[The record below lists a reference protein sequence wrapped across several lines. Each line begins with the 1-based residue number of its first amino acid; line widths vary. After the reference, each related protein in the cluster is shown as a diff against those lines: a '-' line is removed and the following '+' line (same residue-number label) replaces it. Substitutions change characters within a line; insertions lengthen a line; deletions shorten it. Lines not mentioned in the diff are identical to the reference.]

1 MKKSTVYNYPTPQEA
16 DIELIIPEN
25 VYYKIQQ
32 WCLHIPDKEWSGI
45 LFYKV
50 KGNFETS
57 LTLTCKDIYVCNI
70 GSSAF
75 TSFDHKPEIIRY
87 ADEHNLLD
95 CFHAL
100 IHSHNH
106 MNSFF
111 SGTDNN
117 TLKEQGEQMPHFL
130 SLIVN
135 NSMKMT
141 AKITRMVIYKALSYN
156 TYKGKNIKMKK
167 DALIESLQTFDVKI
181 KLPISNNT
189 VKEIQERIEELRA
202 ENPST
207 IYSTGDH
214 GFPYYKEEKE
224 DWEYPKYPSMFSYK
238 KTTSPASPE
247 PSFWSE
253 SEENSDIYEEEG
265 TEIPKD
271 IFMDLMAKITT
282 CNLSATMDDT
292 DIDVETLVINYDSLF
307 EKDLDAVR
315 AFLTGFLYY
324 LVNHVKKDATSD
336 KYIRPRDVCDQL
348 LDCLKD
354 MDYEED
360 YIKTIIDVLIELP

>member
-16 DIELIIPEN
+16 DIELVIPEN

-32 WCLHIPDKEWSGI
+32 WGLHIPNKEWSGI

-50 KGNFETS
+50 KGSFETS

-95 CFHAL
+95 CFHGL

-106 MNSFF
+106 MASFF
-111 SGTDNN
+111 SDIDNN

-181 KLPISNNT
+181 KLPDSNNT

-202 ENPST
+202 EDSPT
-207 IYSTGDH
+207 VCFTGNYD
-214 GFPYYKEEKE
+214 FPYYKEEK
-224 DWEYPKYPSMFSYK
+224 
-238 KTTSPASPE
+238 
-247 PSFWSE
+247 
-253 SEENSDIYEEEG
+253 
-265 TEIPKD
+265 KD
-271 IFMDLMAKITT
+271 G
-282 CNLSATMDDT
+282 
-292 DIDVETLVINYDSLF
+292 E
-307 EKDLDAVR
+307 
-315 AFLTGFLYY
+315 
-324 LVNHVKKDATSD
+324 
-336 KYIRPRDVCDQL
+336 
-348 LDCLKD
+348 
-354 MDYEED
+354 
-360 YIKTIIDVLIELP
+360 